1 MQIVYRA
8 DTIIDANLV
17 KGALESEGIG
27 AYVAGQY
34 LVGAIGELPRWNLVN
49 VMVSNSDVERAL
61 PIVKE
66 IEAALAAPLED
77 PHPDEVPWGACPD
90 GTLAC

>member
-17 KGALESEGIG
+17 KGALASEGIF
-27 AYVAGQY
+27 AYVAGEY
-34 LVGAIGELPRWNLVN
+34 LVGAIGELPRWGLVN

-61 PIVKE
+61 PIVRE
-66 IEAALAAPLED
+66 IEAALAASIASDAAFERED
-77 PHPDEVPWGACPD
+77 HLPD
-90 GTLAC
+90 GTLPA